1 MSRYFSPLK
10 MIEAQQ
16 KADHEDL
23 LRKVLSSFGG
33 KKSIKIESFSELEY
47 LWSNYPNNIELKK
60 NFIYPFDKIMKDVSN
75 ISYSKDIKDLC
86 AEILLNH
93 FKDSGIDQIESE
105 AEVILKN
112 YFSEE
117 IDYLKNINIIRSMH
131 MGRYVLSKWV
141 RYGLANSKD
150 PLFYEDC
157 MVNTDKKRGYLD
169 KKYMIA
175 KAAVKNSALS
185 SELNQIIARSVTKR
199 RAKDLCWEMKS
210 KVDKRLGAKK
220 SKHFYNL
227 KHKYKKSYEDE
238 GIISDLEAK
247 LCVLLSLRRG
257 EDVCDIVTSFLPEKY
272 CVFIFPLCTNN
283 TSVNNLRRR
292 LIIR

>member
-1 MSRYFSPLK
+1 MHLIIP
-10 MIEAQQ
+10 
-16 KADHEDL
+16 
-23 LRKVLSSFGG
+23 
-33 KKSIKIESFSELEY
+33 
-47 LWSNYPNNIELKK
+47 
-60 NFIYPFDKIMKDVSN
+60 
-75 ISYSKDIKDLC
+75 
-86 AEILLNH
+86 
-93 FKDSGIDQIESE
+93 
-105 AEVILKN
+105 

-117 IDYLKNINIIRSMH
+117 IDYLNNINIIRSMN
-131 MGRYVLSKWV
+131 MSKYVLGKWV
-141 RYGLANSKD
+141 KYGLANSKD
-150 PLFYEDC
+150 SLFYEDC

-169 KKYMIA
+169 KKYVIA

-199 RAKDLCWEMKS
+199 RAKDLCWEIKS

-238 GIISDLEAK
+238 DIISDLEAK

>member
-10 MIEAQQ
+10 MTGVNERANHEA
-16 KADHEDL
+16 L
-23 LRKVLSSFGG
+23 LKKVLSSFGG
-33 KKSIKIESFSELEY
+33 KKSIRIDTLSELEY

-75 ISYSKDIKDLC
+75 ISYSKNIKDLC
-86 AEILLNH
+86 AEVLLNH
-93 FKDSGIDQIESE
+93 FKDSGIDQIECE
-105 AEVILKN
+105 AEIILKH

-117 IDYLKNINIIRSMH
+117 IDYLKNINIIRSMD
-131 MGRYVLSKWV
+131 MGKSVLSKWIK
-141 RYGLANSKD
+141 YGLANSSD
-150 PLFYEDC
+150 PLFFEDC
-157 MVNTDKKRGYLD
+157 MVSTEKKRGYLD
-169 KKYMIA
+169 KKYIIA
-175 KAAVKNSALS
+175 KSAVKNSALS
-185 SELNQIIARSVTKR
+185 SDLNKMIAKSVTKK
-199 RAKDLCWEMKS
+199 RAKDLCWEIKS
-210 KVDKRLGAKK
+210 KVDKKLGAKK

-227 KHKYKKSYEDE
+227 KHKYKRNYEDE
-238 GIISDLEAK
+238 NIISDLEAK

-283 TSVNNLRRR
+283 TSMNNLRRR